1 MTLRPPVIAD
11 LDRLEAAFQ
20 EAFATGGHGG
30 LDVVGYGEI
39 SCVVAWPTPGGLAVC
54 KRLPP
59 FSSETRLD
67 AYGALFHDYVAQLEH
82 AGVRVLPTTLQT
94 VDGEGAAR
102 VAYLVQPALPE
113 GELMPAVLASA
124 SEEEAVGF
132 LIGMAGAA
140 AQAICATV
148 GFDAQVSNWAL
159 RDGELFYFD
168 LTTPMLRAADGR
180 DLLDTG
186 LFVASL
192 PWPARWP
199 VQRFLARSILDE
211 YFDRRTS
218 LLNLLANL
226 IKERLRALLPAA
238 LDVVNRHVAPPIT
251 PREVERYYRS
261 DARLWTVLQRL
272 RRLDRSW
279 QLRVRRRPYPFLL
292 PGRIVR

>member
-1 MTLRPPVIAD
+1 MTVGPPEIAD
-11 LDRLEAAFQ
+11 LDRLEAAFE
-20 EAFATGGHGG
+20 EAFATGGHGD

-39 SCVVAWPTPGGLAVC
+39 SCVVAWPSPGGLAVC

-59 FSSETRLD
+59 FSSAARLD
-67 AYGALFHDYVAQLEH
+67 AYSALFRDYVAQLEH
-82 AGVRVLPTTLQT
+82 AGIRVLPTTLQT
-94 VDGEGAAR
+94 VGGDGVR

-124 SEEEAVGF
+124 SEKEAVG
-132 LIGMAGAA
+132 LLDAMAAAA

-159 RDGELFYFD
+159 CDGELFYFD

-180 DLLDTG
+180 DLLDTR

-211 YFDRRTS
+211 YFDRRTA

-226 IKERLRALLPAA
+226 IKERLRGLLPAA

-261 DARLWTVLQRL
+261 DARLWAVLQRL
-272 RRLDRSW
+272 RRVDRAW

-292 PGRIVR
+292 PGPISR